1 MADGRGRGGKWRW
14 GWELGLLLVA
24 LLGVYAFTQWRGAAS
39 AAAPRTLPV
48 LALETPAGAAL
59 RYASPP
65 GQVQLIN
72 FWSPDCPPCIAEIPV
87 LNLLQKALGGRHF
100 TVIGL
105 AVAGTTPLALRQA
118 ELRYGI
124 HYPLLLDRTGRAAQT
139 LGGVL
144 LTPTSI
150 LVNGQG
156 QVVGRYVGA
165 ISLPVVL
172 WHLLLLRL

>member
-1 MADGRGRGGKWRW
+1 MAQGGGKWRW
-14 GWELGLLLVA
+14 GRELGALLVLLL
-24 LLGVYAFTQWRGAAS
+24 GIYAFTQWRGAAS
-39 AAAPRTLPV
+39 GPPPRTLP
-48 LALETPAGAAL
+48 ALTVETPAGAVL
-59 RYASPP
+59 QYTPP
-65 GQVQLIN
+65 PAQAQFIN
-72 FWSPDCPPCIAEIPV
+72 FWSPDCPPCIAEIPA

-105 AVAGTTPLALRQA
+105 AVAGTTPPALRQA
-118 ELRYGI
+118 ALRYGI
-124 HYPLLLDRTGRAAQT
+124 HYPLLLDDSGKAAQT
-139 LGGVL
+139 LGGVV

-156 QVVGRYVGA
+156 RVVGRYVGA

>member
-1 MADGRGRGGKWRW
+1 MAQGGGKWRW
-14 GWELGLLLVA
+14 GRELGVLLVLLL
-24 LLGVYAFTQWRGAAS
+24 GIYAFTQWRGAAS
-39 AAAPRTLPV
+39 GPPPPTLPV
-48 LALETPAGAAL
+48 LTVETPAGAVVQ
-59 RYASPP
+59 YTPP
-65 GQVQLIN
+65 AAQAQLIN
-72 FWSPDCPPCIAEIPV
+72 FWSPDCPPCIAEIPA
-87 LNLLQKALGGRHF
+87 LNLLQKALGGPHF

-105 AVAGTTPLALRQA
+105 AVAGTTPAAVRQA
-118 ELRYGI
+118 RLRYGI
-124 HYPLLLDRTGRAAQT
+124 HYPLLLDGTGRAAQA
-139 LGGVL
+139 LGGVV